1 MTTKIYNYLLQAIIT
16 AIIVVIGMLIMKH
29 QQPPRI
35 VKIDLVAITNH
46 YTQLMMKD
54 SFNNGATNNGANPA
68 IKKISETIK
77 NNLEPAISDYAKKH
91 NVVVIQAQALVSTDT
106 PDITNII
113 VEQLD
118 RKLK

>member
-1 MTTKIYNYLLQAIIT
+1 MTTRIYNYLLQAIIT

-54 SFNNGATNNGANPA
+54 SFNSNTANNPA
-68 IKKISETIK
+68 IKKISEIIK
-77 NNLEPAISDYAKKH
+77 NNLEPAITEYAKKH

>member
-1 MTTKIYNYLLQAIIT
+1 MTTRIYNYLLQAIIT
-16 AIIVVIGMLIMKH
+16 AIVVVIGMLIMKH

-54 SFNNGATNNGANPA
+54 SFNSNTANNPA
-68 IKKISETIK
+68 IKKISEIIK
-77 NNLEPAISDYAKKH
+77 NNLEPVISDYAKKH

>member
-1 MTTKIYNYLLQAIIT
+1 MNKNSIYNYILHGLIT

-35 VKIDLVAITNH
+35 VKIDLMAITNH

-54 SFNNGATNNGANPA
+54 ALGSSTTDNPA
-68 IKKISETIK
+68 IKKISDTIK
-77 NNLEPAISDYAKKH
+77 NNLEPLISEYAKTH
-91 NVVVIQAQALVSTDT
+91 NVIVIQAQALVTTDI
-106 PDITNII
+106 PDITNVII
-113 VEQLD
+113 EQLD